1 MKDGGFAERY
11 PRLLSAYRFLPNLK
25 GLGPQN
31 AIINRLHEMAAE
43 AKQIQGESVE
53 HKKPLSLS
61 RKGKPTH
68 VTFPLASRFV
78 RHFRSV
84 ICVDVIDMIHS
95 RHDRAVSGGI
105 AFQFVRDQ
113 PSGFTALAFEQ
124 PAEKA
129 FRRLLIPSALDE
141 KINDIAVLVHGT
153 PQIVAFPLDGHKN
166 FVDVPGIPYG
176 QKTHP
181 ALRHLK
187 NSSFSIGMN
196 FQKGQPSFISRTVAK
211 RRLDRRYS

>member
-25 GLGPQN
+25 RLSPQH

-43 AKQIQGESVE
+43 AKHILGESVE
-53 HKKPLSLS
+53 REKPLSLS
-61 RKGKPTH
+61 RRGKPTH

-84 ICVDVIDMIHS
+84 ICVDVMDMLHS
-95 RHDRAVSGGI
+95 RHDRTVSGGI

-113 PSGFTALAFEQ
+113 PAGFPALAFEQ

-129 FRRLLIPSALDE
+129 FRRLLIPSTLDE
-141 KINDIAVLVHGT
+141 KINDITVLVHGT
-153 PQIVAFPLDGHKN
+153 PEIVTFPLNGDKD
-166 FVDVPGIPYG
+166 FVVVPGI
-176 QKTHP
+176 
-181 ALRHLK
+181 A
-187 NSSFSIGMN
+187 
-196 FQKGQPSFISRTVAK
+196 
-211 RRLDRRYS
+211 